1 MRTQSLGQA
10 VFLAVLLTAAWG
22 VAMVVTQDDTEP
34 LQLVLTLPLLF
45 VIILGTMR
53 LSNRLMTRIFPERQP
68 PPPPPPTPPRTE
80 RPDHAQRRRR
90 RRGRRPRG

>member
-1 MRTQSLGQA
+1 MRTQSLRQA
-10 VFLAVLLTAAWG
+10 IVFAALLTGAWGAVLLF
-22 VAMVVTQDDTEP
+22 TQDDTEP
-34 LQLVLTLPLLF
+34 LDLVLTLPLFF
-45 VIILGTMR
+45 VVILGTMR
-53 LSNRLMTRIFPERQP
+53 LSNRVVTRLFPARQP